1 MKDVRVDASRYGTRP
16 SSSSTEAPMVDEE
29 WEVLDEIMEDGA
41 GILTQVFT
49 GNHLA
54 EVLQGPGVQNEE
66 PQIQDVVF
74 EDEILLGSEEEDENL
89 FDLF

>member
-1 MKDVRVDASRYGTRP
+1 
-16 SSSSTEAPMVDEE
+16 MVDEE
-29 WEVLDEIMEDGA
+29 WEVLDEIMADGA

-49 GNHLA
+49 GNL
-54 EVLQGPGVQNEE
+54 VLQGPGVQNEQ